1 MVESKTVF
9 QKLQAACI
17 GGVKVPH
24 LMSLPVVSHLNGK
37 YDLSI
42 TYIKNKLD
50 PILAEKL
57 YGLFSCTYW
66 VVWLTKSPSG

>member
-1 MVESKTVF
+1 MVESETVF

-17 GGVKVPH
+17 SGVK
-24 LMSLPVVSHLNGK
+24 VSHLNGK

-42 TYIKNKLD
+42 TCIKNKLD

-57 YGLFSCTYW
+57 
-66 VVWLTKSPSG
+66 

>member
-1 MVESKTVF
+1 MVESETVF

-42 TYIKNKLD
+42 TCIKNKLD
-50 PILAEKL
+50 PIL
-57 YGLFSCTYW
+57 GLFSCTYW
-66 VVWLTKSPSG
+66 VVRLTKSPSG

>member
-1 MVESKTVF
+1 MVESETVF

-42 TYIKNKLD
+42 TCIKNKLD
-50 PILAEKL
+50 PILAQKL
-57 YGLFSCTYW
+57 
-66 VVWLTKSPSG
+66 

>member
-1 MVESKTVF
+1 MVESETVF
-9 QKLQAACI
+9 QKLQAACS
-17 GGVKVPH
+17 GVKVPH

-42 TYIKNKLD
+42 TCIKNKLD

-57 YGLFSCTYW
+57 
-66 VVWLTKSPSG
+66 

>member
-1 MVESKTVF
+1 MVESETVF
-9 QKLQAACI
+9 QKQQTACI

-37 YDLSI
+37 SELAI
-42 TYIKNKLD
+42 TCIKNKLD

-57 YGLFSCTYW
+57 EGLFSCTYW

>member
-1 MVESKTVF
+1 MVESETVF

-17 GGVKVPH
+17 SGVKVPH

-42 TYIKNKLD
+42 TCIKNKLD
-50 PILAEKL
+50 PTLAEKL
-57 YGLFSCTYW
+57 KACFRVPIGLC
-66 VVWLTKSPSG
+66 G